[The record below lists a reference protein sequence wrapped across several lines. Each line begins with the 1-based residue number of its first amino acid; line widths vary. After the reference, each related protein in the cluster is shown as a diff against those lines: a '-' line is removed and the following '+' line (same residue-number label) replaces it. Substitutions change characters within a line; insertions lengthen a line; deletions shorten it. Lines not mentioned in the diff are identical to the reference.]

1 MNKIYYILMN
11 LMITQIYKII
21 NKTNNYNFQKHL
33 NQISYKNGEMQ
44 QHQNLK
50 MKYLNKIICKLMKN
64 LNLFEMMMIIKSKS
78 KLLKLILMIWM
89 IFKIL
94 IKVNKIKLMMGNLKM
109 FNRIMI
115 KIIKLNFGT
124 CRI

>member
-1 MNKIYYILMN
+1 
-11 LMITQIYKII
+11 
-21 NKTNNYNFQKHL
+21 
-33 NQISYKNGEMQ
+33 
-44 QHQNLK
+44 
-50 MKYLNKIICKLMKN
+50 MKN